1 MSVAQIVA
9 CLRFYLKQGWQYIP
23 YMQNNLQIVTRDPR
37 SLFLFNKGK
46 AQKDWQVF
54 SSL

>member
-9 CLRFYLKQGWQYIP
+9 GLCFYWKQGGQYIP
-23 YMQNNLQIVTRDPR
+23 YMQNNSQMDTRDRR
-37 SLFLFNKGK
+37 SLFLFIKGK

>member
-1 MSVAQIVA
+1 MSVAQIVV
-9 CLRFYLKQGWQYIP
+9 CLCFYWKQGWQYIP
-23 YMQNNLQIVTRDPR
+23 YMQNNLQIATRDMR
-37 SLFLFNKGK
+37 SLFLFTKGK